1 MGTRLIST
9 VQQGEL
15 EFITCFRPAPGALL
29 GALDWSQ
36 EDKQPERVY
45 RKRKPPQRPDTQ
57 E

>member
-1 MGTRLIST
+1 MATRLISM
-9 VQQGEL
+9 VQKGEL
-15 EFITCFRPAPGALL
+15 ELITCSRPAPGALL

-45 RKRKPPQRPDTQ
+45 RKRKPPKRPDTQ

>member
-1 MGTRLIST
+1 MATRLISM
-9 VQQGEL
+9 VQKGEL
-15 EFITCFRPAPGALL
+15 ELITCFRPAPGALL